1 MRLSGLVVASILL
14 VSATLLAQH
23 SSGAGGSSSGASH
36 SSYSGGSNASVSSA
50 SSHNSSGSASHV
62 ASTGAGTSHPS
73 PSTKLSST
81 KENAAPEKKSS
92 RSFLHPFRK
101 PKPVQSA
108 EFKRPAPCLKGPCAV
123 CPPGESRSG
132 KGACM
137 VASNVCSPG
146 QSWNGFACGLPY
158 RFNDCGALADQLAA
172 QQRQMRGQSD
182 AGQVL
187 VYRLLRQQYESC
199 LARPGSRSYGSA
211 SLFDTLLDTP

>member
-1 MRLSGLVVASILL
+1 
-14 VSATLLAQH
+14 
-23 SSGAGGSSSGASH
+23 
-36 SSYSGGSNASVSSA
+36 
-50 SSHNSSGSASHV
+50 
-62 ASTGAGTSHPS
+62 
-73 PSTKLSST
+73 LSST

-137 VASNVCSPG
+137 LASNVCSSG
-146 QSWNGFACGLPY
+146 QSWNGFACGLRY
-158 RFNDCGALADQLAA
+158 RFNDCTALADQLAA

-199 LARPGSRSYGSA
+199 WARPGSRSYGSA